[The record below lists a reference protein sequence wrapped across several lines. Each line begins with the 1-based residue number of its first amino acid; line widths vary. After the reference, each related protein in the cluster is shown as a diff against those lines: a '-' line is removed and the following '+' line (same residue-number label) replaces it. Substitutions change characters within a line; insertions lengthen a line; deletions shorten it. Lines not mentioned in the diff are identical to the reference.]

1 MIKKSLLILLLAITF
16 TACDDVKR
24 GLKGEAPEDTT
35 EKVALSESV
44 QTLNGEFIYIADAA
58 VLKGSD
64 YIYGVTLDA
73 MATEL
78 ATQVAVHKNDEF
90 DMVPVI
96 IKGIIS
102 PKPEG
107 TEGWDE
113 IVTIKEIIE
122 VLEPT
127 GEEPIRIQSE
137 K

>member
-1 MIKKSLLILLLAITF
+1 
-16 TACDDVKR
+16 
-24 GLKGEAPEDTT
+24 
-35 EKVALSESV
+35 
-44 QTLNGEFIYIADAA
+44 
-58 VLKGSD
+58 
-64 YIYGVTLDA
+64 

-113 IVTIKEIIE
+113 IV
-122 VLEPT
+122 
-127 GEEPIRIQSE
+127 R
-137 K
+137 